1 MKYCTPIH
9 ASSTF
14 QMSIFHVYLLLFSFL
29 LLFGTFTSMKII
41 ISTLVQVNVLLVTAY
56 TKSTK
61 LVLCESYVVN
71 FELYQDFP
79 IY

>member
-1 MKYCTPIH
+1 
-9 ASSTF
+9 
-14 QMSIFHVYLLLFSFL
+14 
-29 LLFGTFTSMKII
+29 MKII

-56 TKSTK
+56 TESTK